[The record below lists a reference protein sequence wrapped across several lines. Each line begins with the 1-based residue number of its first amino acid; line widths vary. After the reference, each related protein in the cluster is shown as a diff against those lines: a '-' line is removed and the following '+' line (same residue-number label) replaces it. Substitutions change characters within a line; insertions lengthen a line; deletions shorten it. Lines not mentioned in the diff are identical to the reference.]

1 MLGNGGDGR
10 GRIDAMTP
18 LLVAR
23 NISHRFDV
31 RRGLLNR
38 RYVRAVD
45 DVSFEMPAGETLG
58 LVGESGCGKST
69 LGRVLVRLMEPTRGA
84 IEFQGMNVTR
94 LRGRAL
100 HDYRRHVQMIFQDP
114 FASLNP
120 RMSVRDI
127 IAEPLRNFG
136 IADGAEA
143 NRRIGEA
150 LEVCGLPGGVG
161 DRYPHEFSGGQRQ
174 RIGIAR
180 ALVIRPTFVVC
191 DEPVS
196 ALDVSIQAQIVNLLV
211 DLRQQFNLTYL
222 FIAHDL
228 AVVRY
233 ISSRVA
239 VMYLGRIVELAA
251 TERIYR
257 ASAHPYTKVL
267 LSSVPLPDPAAERQR
282 AAIPLRG
289 EIPSP
294 LAPPSGCRFHTRCP
308 WAQLPICRDVD
319 PPLREFAPGHAAA
332 CHFAGSIRAAPPPDP
347 APQ

>member
-1 MLGNGGDGR
+1 
-10 GRIDAMTP
+10 MTP
-18 LLVAR
+18 ILVAK

-31 RRGLLNR
+31 RRGLLHR
-38 RYVRAVD
+38 RFVHAVD
-45 DVSFEMPAGETLG
+45 DVTFEMPAGETLG

-69 LGRVLVRLMEPTRGA
+69 LGRVLVRLIEPTRGL
-84 IEFQGMNVTR
+84 IQFQGMNVTR

-100 HDYRRHVQMIFQDP
+100 HNYRRQVQMIFQDP

-143 NRRIGEA
+143 NRMISET
-150 LEVCGLPGGVG
+150 LEVCGLSSSAG

-180 ALVIRPTFVVC
+180 ALVIRPTFIVC
-191 DEPVS
+191 DEPIS

-257 ASAHPYTKVL
+257 APAHPYTKVL
-267 LSSVPLPDPAAERQR
+267 LSSVPLPNPEAERR
-282 AAIPLRG
+282 RTAIPLRG
-289 EIPSP
+289 EIPST

-308 WAQLPICRDVD
+308 WAQLPICRDVE
-319 PPLREFAPGHAAA
+319 PPLKEFAPSHAAA
-332 CHFAGSIRAAPPPDP
+332 CHFAGSIPAALPPE
-347 APQ
+347 APSQ